1 MATATGWGALPISM
15 SFGDSIKELVAEL
28 NGPVAQ
34 AAKNAAGSIEKEIG
48 TASQKAA
55 DRYEKQKW
63 RMEKASKEHTAAEE
77 QHRLK
82 LLEQEKAQTAL
93 ENAEKDLADAREQ
106 GGKKARDA
114 QLRYENAQIKVEKA
128 TIATRKASDKLEES
142 TVEVSRAT
150 ESAEQAFQDM
160 ENAQDDAG
168 DSAKNFRDLVREMGQ
183 ELDETGNKASGFG
196 DKVVSGLGT
205 IGKGALL
212 GVGAKI
218 GTTVMSGVG
227 TAFSKGFGRLQS
239 LEDAEA
245 SLQGLGRSSEDID
258 NIMDSV
264 SQSVTGTAFGLDEAA
279 KSAATFSTLGVKSG
293 EEMDRVMSLLADT
306 TAQSGGE
313 LSEISP
319 ILNKIVAA
327 GGLNIETYD
336 QLNERATGVG
346 EALSKHLGIPIEE
359 VRDNLADVD
368 FETFATAMEANIG
381 GAAKKSGETFGNA
394 FGNMQAALGRLGEKF
409 LSPAF
414 EMGPAVFGAIGGAF
428 DKLGEEL
435 EPVIEQVTEYL
446 APIMEEFAEKL
457 GPWLEETIENV
468 SEAVKDSVGWIR
480 ENADWLKALAVG
492 VGIAVGAWKLFTG
505 AIKLHGIAIA
515 IADKGWKGYIA
526 STKIATAVTKLF
538 NKATKANIIGIIAT
552 ALIAVGG
559 ALVYFFT
566 KTETGREMWEKF
578 TGVLADGWEWVTDKL
593 GGGIEWITEKFDE
606 FTGWITDAWAGL
618 TALFFEGD
626 FTGALRDAFGWE
638 EDNAFVNGI
647 LTVRDVLTSIPDLIT
662 GITDILFKG
671 DFTGLPFGLEE
682 DSGFVGFLFG
692 IRDAVISAGDFIKK
706 VFDGIWKVAK
716 VTLAVIGTV
725 ILTPLMLAW
734 DGLSWAI
741 KAAWENIIKPAWDG
755 LSTAATWL
763 WESVLSP
770 IFTWIGDKWT
780 SMSETLK
787 SVWESIKSAVFDAFT
802 WYVNKVKANFELV
815 TGALSTAWTWL
826 KDILLSVWTTIR
838 GAVFAVFEWYIT
850 RLKNT
855 FNLVTG
861 AINTAWT
868 WLKDMLLAVWNKIR
882 ELVFTAFNNAVQNVQ
897 NIFDRV
903 TGAISNA
910 WTWLRDQ
917 LYAGWTWINENV
929 FGALGRGLDTVK
941 GWFQSAVDGIRTIW
955 DGIKSA
961 AAKPVK
967 FVVETV
973 YNNGIR
979 KAWNAVA
986 KFVGLDELAP
996 VALGNLGQYAK
1007 GGVLPGYTPGRDP
1020 YNFVDPA
1027 SGARIGLSGG
1037 EAIMRP
1043 EWTRAVG
1050 ADSVHAMNAAAI
1062 RGGVNGVRR
1071 MLGGDSGGFVSAFA
1085 KGGVFK
1091 PNGDTKR
1098 KEEVSSRV
1106 VAAQD
1111 FVRREHGKRY
1121 QWAGVGNPSWDCSG
1135 LWSGIVRVL
1144 NGGTGYEGRLFNT
1157 VSFMA
1162 NPGAFGF
1169 SRGLHGPVTVGVSD
1183 DHMAGTLDGINA
1195 ESASDPKGVQ
1205 LGGSAWGSDNS
1216 YFPNQYTMDS
1226 IVGEFISGGAGGG
1239 GGFNLGAMVK
1249 NLWDSAI
1256 EKIGSWTG
1264 PGLIGKLP
1272 GAMLSTVAGKA
1283 WEFIKERVG
1292 SFFGGGG
1299 EAGNRESWRE
1309 MAMWAMRREG
1319 FNADDPRQVDAM
1331 LDQIMS
1337 ESGGIPDRNQEIVDM
1352 NGTGA
1357 SAGQG
1362 LLQIIPGTFADHR
1375 DPSLP
1380 DDRTDPEANM
1390 VAALRYYRWRYG
1402 DDLTTMWGHGHG
1414 YAKGGIVD
1422 LPKLFDTG
1430 GVWKDGTM
1438 GVNLSG
1444 SDEVVFNNRQWQLL
1458 KQVLNTVPML
1468 TESQEMMV
1476 KEIGAAFLGTD
1487 IGYAELANA
1496 LGSEKLAQQVTDI
1509 AFLLGDISRDTEVMA
1524 AAQEF
1529 QEQTRKSA
1537 EDYAA
1542 EQASGVLSTFGL
1554 EGLVPLGLKLGEKA
1568 AEAYAANPV
1577 DVSMSPTGL
1586 SLTARTFGIQADV
1599 SRRGATVVI
1608 EAESDDDLIRVKQFK
1623 KLAEQV
1629 DGLEVQVKRKPKA
1642 AVRTRGGVM

>member
-28 NGPVAQ
+28 NGPVAK

-93 ENAEKDLADAREQ
+93 ENAEKDLAEAREQ

-128 TIATRKASDKLEES
+128 TIATRKASDQLES
-142 TVEVSRAT
+142 ATVEVSKAT
-150 ESAEQAFQDM
+150 ESAEQAFKDM

-168 DSAKNFRDLVREMGQ
+168 DSAKSFRDLVREMGD
-183 ELDETGNKASGFG
+183 ELDETGEKASGFG

-409 LSPAF
+409 LAPAF

-446 APIMEEFAEKL
+446 TPIMEDFAERL

-468 SEAVKDSVGWIR
+468 SQAIKDAVGWIR
-480 ENADWLKALAVG
+480 ENADWLKSLAVG

-505 AIKLHGIAIA
+505 AMKLHGIAIT
-515 IADKGWKGYIA
+515 IADKGWKAYIA
-526 STKIATAVTKLF
+526 STKVATAVTKLF

-552 ALIAVGG
+552 ALIAVTG
-559 ALVYFFT
+559 ALIYFFT
-566 KTETGREMWEKF
+566 QTDTGREMWEKF
-578 TGVLADGWEWVTDKL
+578 TTALGNGWDWVTEKFSA
-593 GGGIEWITEKFDE
+593 GIEWITEKWDE
-606 FTGWITDAWAGL
+606 FT
-618 TALFFEGD
+618 
-626 FTGALRDAFGWE
+626 TGF
-638 EDNAFVNGI
+638 
-647 LTVRDVLTSIPDLIT
+647 
-662 GITDILFKG
+662 
-671 DFTGLPFGLEE
+671 
-682 DSGFVGFLFG
+682 
-692 IRDAVISAGDFIKK
+692 
-706 VFDGIWKVAK
+706 
-716 VTLAVIGTV
+716 
-725 ILTPLMLAW
+725 
-734 DGLSWAI
+734 
-741 KAAWENIIKPAWDG
+741 
-755 LSTAATWL
+755 
-763 WESVLSP
+763 
-770 IFTWIGDKWT
+770 
-780 SMSETLK
+780 SEA
-787 SVWESIKSAVFDAFT
+787 WESIKTAVFDAWTSTIENIQGGWESFT
-802 WYVNKVKANFELV
+802 GAISNAWTATKDTFVNVWNGIKQAVFDVFIWYINRVKANFELV
-815 TGALSTAWTWL
+815 TGALSTAWTWM
-826 KDILLSVWTTIR
+826 KDTLVSVWTNIR
-838 GAVFAVFEWYIT
+838 DAVFAVFNWYIN
-850 RLKNT
+850 RLKIT
-855 FNLVTG
+855 FEFVTG
-861 AINTAWT
+861 AINSAWT
-868 WLKDMLLAVWNKIR
+868 WLKDMLASVWNTIR
-882 ELVFTAFNNAVQNVQ
+882 DAVFTAFNNAIENVR

-903 TGAISNA
+903 TGAISDA
-910 WTWLRDQ
+910 WTWLKDQ
-917 LYAGWTWINENV
+917 LHAGWTWIKENV
-929 FGALGRGLDTVK
+929 FDAIGRGLDTVK
-941 GWFQSAVDGIRTIW
+941 GWFRDGVDGIGRIW
-955 DGIKSA
+955 DGLKDA
-961 AAKPVK
+961 AKKPVK
-967 FVVETV
+967 FVVDTV
-973 YNNGIR
+973 WNNGLLKAINAVTGFIGMDKIEPIKIGFR
-979 KAWNAVA
+979 KGGILPGYSRMSDGDDQLVPMRKGEGVLVSEGLRDATSREMFLSANEHAKRGGSFASFVSEMGAGYATGGIINLAGALSGVQESHARFVA
-986 KFVGLDELAP
+986 KFFPGMFALTSASRSEPGSFHDYGAQKATDWQAQDGQFATQMPTPNSKALARAIYTNFPNSAELIHWPLDGWQNLDEGRPHDFGAGTNAGHANHVHWATHSPLQFN
-996 VALGNLGQYAK
+996 GDDI
-1007 GGVLPGYTPGRDP
+1007 VLT
-1020 YNFVDPA
+1020 
-1027 SGARIGLSGG
+1027 
-1037 EAIMRP
+1037 
-1043 EWTRAVG
+1043 
-1050 ADSVHAMNAAAI
+1050 
-1062 RGGVNGVRR
+1062 
-1071 MLGGDSGGFVSAFA
+1071 DSGGGGSDGSFV
-1085 KGGVFK
+1085 
-1091 PNGDTKR
+1091 KR
-1098 KEEVSSRV
+1098 I
-1106 VAAQD
+1106 
-1111 FVRREHGKRY
+1111 
-1121 QWAGVGNPSWDCSG
+1121 WD
-1135 LWSGIVRVL
+1135 GIVDKISPFDKGA
-1144 NGGTGYEGRLFNT
+1144 GGWFSE
-1157 VSFMA
+1157 V
-1162 NPGAFGF
+1162 PGAF
-1169 SRGLHGPVTVGVSD
+1169 VK
-1183 DHMAGTLDGINA
+1183 
-1195 ESASDPKGVQ
+1195 SASTKLWDFVSEKVKSVFSFIG
-1205 LGGSAWGSDNS
+1205 GGSGADQWSDLALVALKRMG
-1216 YFPNQYTMDS
+1216 Y
-1226 IVGEFISGGAGGG
+1226 GE
-1239 GGFNLGAMVK
+1239 
-1249 NLWDSAI
+1249 
-1256 EKIGSWTG
+1256 EH
-1264 PGLIGKLP
+1264 LP
-1272 GAMLSTVAGKA
+1272 AML
-1283 WEFIKERVG
+1283 
-1292 SFFGGGG
+1292 
-1299 EAGNRESWRE
+1299 
-1309 MAMWAMRREG
+1309 
-1319 FNADDPRQVDAM
+1319 Q
-1331 LDQIMS
+1331 QIQI
-1337 ESGGIPDRNQEIVDM
+1337 ESGGNPNAVNMWDENAVR
-1352 NGTGA
+1352 GTPSG
-1357 SAGQG
+1357 G
-1362 LLQIIPGTFADHR
+1362 LLQVIEPTYRRVRNAYPDAFEG
-1375 DPSLP
+1375 LP
-1380 DDRTDPEANM
+1380 DDRMEPITNLTAGVGAVKMDWGGPAG
-1390 VAALRYYRWRYG
+1390 RWPTR
-1402 DDLTTMWGHGHG
+1402 DG
-1414 YAKGGIVD
+1414 YADGGIVD
-1422 LPKLFDTG
+1422 LPKLFDKG
-1430 GVWKDGTM
+1430 GVWPDGTM

-1496 LGSEKLAQQVTDI
+1496 LGSEKMAQQVTDI
-1509 AFLLGDISRDTEVMA
+1509 AFLLGEVSRDTEVMA

-1537 EDYAA
+1537 EDYAS

-1586 SLTARTFGIQADV
+1586 SLTARTLGVQADM

-1629 DGLEVQVKRKPKA
+1629 DGLEVQAKRKPKA

>member
-63 RMEKASKEHTAAEE
+63 RMEKATKEHTAAEE

-82 LLEQEKAQTAL
+82 VLEQEKAQTAL
-93 ENAEKDLADAREQ
+93 ENAEKDLAEAREQ

-128 TIATRKASDKLEES
+128 TIATRKASDQLEAS
-142 TVEVSRAT
+142 TVEVSKAT
-150 ESAEQAFQDM
+150 ESAEQAFKDM

-168 DSAKNFRDLVREMGQ
+168 ESAKSFRDLVREMGQ
-183 ELDETGNKASGFG
+183 ELDETGEKASGFG

-306 TAQSGGE
+306 TAQSGAE

-409 LSPAF
+409 LAPAF

-446 APIMEEFAEKL
+446 TPIMEDFAERL
-457 GPWLEETIENV
+457 GPWLEQTIEDV
-468 SEAVKDSVGWIR
+468 SQAVKDSVGWIR
-480 ENADWLKALAVG
+480 ENADWLKAMAVG

-505 AIKLHGIAIA
+505 AMKLHGIAIT
-515 IADKGWKGYIA
+515 IADKGWKAYIA
-526 STKIATAVTKLF
+526 STKVATAVTKLF

-566 KTETGREMWEKF
+566 QTDTGRELWEKF
-578 TGVLADGWEWVTDKL
+578 TTALGDGWEWVTEKFSA
-593 GGGIEWITEKFDE
+593 GIEWITEKWDE
-606 FTGWITDAWAGL
+606 FT
-618 TALFFEGD
+618 
-626 FTGALRDAFGWE
+626 TGF
-638 EDNAFVNGI
+638 
-647 LTVRDVLTSIPDLIT
+647 
-662 GITDILFKG
+662 
-671 DFTGLPFGLEE
+671 
-682 DSGFVGFLFG
+682 
-692 IRDAVISAGDFIKK
+692 
-706 VFDGIWKVAK
+706 
-716 VTLAVIGTV
+716 
-725 ILTPLMLAW
+725 
-734 DGLSWAI
+734 
-741 KAAWENIIKPAWDG
+741 
-755 LSTAATWL
+755 
-763 WESVLSP
+763 
-770 IFTWIGDKWT
+770 
-780 SMSETLK
+780 SEA
-787 SVWESIKSAVFDAFT
+787 WESIKSSVFDVWTSTIEGIQEGWESFTGAISNAWTATKDTFVNVWNGIKQAVFDGFI
-802 WYVNKVKANFELV
+802 WYINRVKANFELV
-815 TGALSTAWTWL
+815 TGALNTAWTWL
-826 KDILLSVWTTIR
+826 KDMFISVWTTIR
-838 GAVFAVFEWYIT
+838 DSVFNVFNWYATRIKNVFE
-850 RLKNT
+850 
-855 FNLVTG
+855 LVTG

-868 WLKDMLLAVWNKIR
+868 WLKDMLVSVWNTIR
-882 ELVFTAFNNAVQNVQ
+882 DMVFNAFNHAVQNVRDTFD
-897 NIFDRV
+897 NI

-910 WTWLRDQ
+910 WTWLKDQ
-917 LYAGWTWINENV
+917 LHAGWVWIDEHV
-929 FGALGRGLDTVK
+929 FGALGRGLETVK
-941 GWFQSAVDGIRTIW
+941 GWFQSAVDNIRNIW
-955 DGIKSA
+955 NGIKSA

-979 KAWNAVA
+979 EAWNKVA
-986 KFVGLDELAP
+986 GFVGLEDLQP
-996 VALGNLGQYAK
+996 VALGDLGKYAK

-1020 YNFVDPA
+1020 YNFVDPN

-1062 RGGVNGVRR
+1062 KGGVNGVRR
-1071 MLGGDSGGFVSAFA
+1071 MLGGDSSGFVSAFA

-1091 PNGDTKR
+1091 ANGDTKR

-1111 FVRREHGKRY
+1111 FVRREHGKPY

-1135 LWSGIVRVL
+1135 LWSGIVRVI

-1157 VSFMA
+1157 TSFMA

-1169 SRGLHGPVTVGVSD
+1169 SRGLHGPVSVGVSS
-1183 DHMAGTLDGINA
+1183 DHMAGTLGGINA

-1239 GGFNLGAMVK
+1239 GGFNLGAVVK
-1249 NLWDSAI
+1249 GLWDGVI
-1256 EKIGSWTG
+1256 DKIGSWTG

-1299 EAGNRESWRE
+1299 AAGDRESWRE

-1337 ESGGIPDRNQEIVDM
+1337 ESNGIPDRNQEIVDM

-1362 LLQIIPGTFADHR
+1362 LLQIVPGTFADHR

-1380 DDRTDPEANM
+1380 NDRTDPEANM

-1458 KQVLNTVPML
+1458 KRVLNTVPML
-1468 TESQEMMV
+1468 TESQKMMV

-1509 AFLLGDISRDTEVMA
+1509 AFMLGDISRDTEVMA

-1529 QEQTRKSA
+1529 QEQARKSA
-1537 EDYAA
+1537 EDYAS

-1554 EGLVPLGLKLGEKA
+1554 EGLVPLGLKAGEKA

-1577 DVSMSPTGL
+1577 DVSMSPNGL
-1586 SLTARTFGIQADV
+1586 SLTARTFGVQADM
-1599 SRRGATVVI
+1599 SRRGASVVI

>member
-1 MATATGWGALPISM
+1 MATATGWGALPISL
-15 SFGDSIKELVAEL
+15 SFGDSIKSLVAEL
-28 NGPVAQ
+28 NGPVAK
-34 AAKNAAGSIEKEIG
+34 AAKNAGGNIEKEIG
-48 TASQKAA
+48 NAAKQAA
-55 DRYEKQKW
+55 DRYEKQQW
-63 RMEKASKEHTAAEE
+63 RMQKATKEKTAAEE
-77 QHRLK
+77 DHRLK
-82 LLEQEKAQTAL
+82 LLEQQRAQTAL
-93 ENAEKDLADAREQ
+93 ENAEKDLADAREV

-114 QLRYENAQIKVEKA
+114 QLRYEAAQIKVEKA
-128 TIATRKASDKLEES
+128 TIATRKASDKLDGSIDEIAK
-142 TVEVSRAT
+142 AT
-150 ESAEQAFQDM
+150 ESAEQAFKDM
-160 ENAQDDAG
+160 EKAQEDSNKESSKMGGMFDDMSGKAG
-168 DSAKNFRDLVREMGQ
+168 KLGGALKDVVGKVGPLAAGIAGAASIGEVISLGQ
-183 ELDETGNKASGFG
+183 E
-196 DKVVSGLGT
+196 
-205 IGKGALL
+205 
-212 GVGAKI
+212 
-218 GTTVMSGVG
+218 
-227 TAFSKGFGRLQS
+227 
-239 LEDAEA
+239 
-245 SLQGLGRSSEDID
+245 
-258 NIMDSV
+258 
-264 SQSVTGTAFGLDEAA
+264 AA
-279 KSAATFSTLGVKSG
+279 
-293 EEMDRVMSLLADT
+293 
-306 TAQSGGE
+306 
-313 LSEISP
+313 
-319 ILNKIVAA
+319 
-327 GGLNIETYD
+327 
-336 QLNERATGVG
+336 
-346 EALSKHLGIPIEE
+346 
-359 VRDNLADVD
+359 
-368 FETFATAMEANIG
+368 
-381 GAAKKSGETFGNA
+381 
-394 FGNMQAALGRLGEKF
+394 
-409 LSPAF
+409 
-414 EMGPAVFGAIGGAF
+414 GAIGGLNRELGLTGDEAKVMGDEVGEVLRSGVVGSAEEAAEAVGALKSNF
-428 DKLGEEL
+428 KDLSDEDLSELADNFAGFSKTFDVDMAEATQTAGQLMTNGLAGDAEEAADLMTAAMQRMPKAMRDELPELTNEYGTFFSSLGYSGEDMMGMFVNVSEQGKIAMDKLGDSLKEAG
-435 EPVIEQVTEYL
+435 IRATD
-446 APIMEEFAEKL
+446 L
-457 GPWLEETIENV
+457 GDSGAVEALEEIGLGAEDIQNRLLAGGDTAKQAFQDMVGAIQSVEDPAERA
-468 SEAVKDSVGWIR
+468 EAAVALIGTPLEDLNKAELDGFLGTLSGGADAMEGFEGSSQELSDSIANSLQGRIDSLKGTVQDLAGDAFMYVWDVVQNKVIPVVKDVSDWFS
-480 ENADWLKALAVG
+480 ENADTIKSLAA
-492 VGIAVGAWKLFTG
+492 GIGTAVGAWTLFTG
-505 AIKLHGIAIA
+505 AMKLHGIAIT
-515 IADKGWKGYIA
+515 IADKGWKAYIA

-538 NKATKANIIGIIAT
+538 NKATKANVIGLIAT

-566 KTETGREMWEKF
+566 QTETGRELWEKF
-578 TGVLADGWEWVTDKL
+578 TSFLSDAWQNVS
-593 GGGIEWITEKFDE
+593 EKFAEGIDWIAEKWDE
-606 FTGWITDAWAGL
+606 FT
-618 TALFFEGD
+618 
-626 FTGALRDAFGWE
+626 TGF
-638 EDNAFVNGI
+638 
-647 LTVRDVLTSIPDLIT
+647 
-662 GITDILFKG
+662 
-671 DFTGLPFGLEE
+671 
-682 DSGFVGFLFG
+682 
-692 IRDAVISAGDFIKK
+692 
-706 VFDGIWKVAK
+706 
-716 VTLAVIGTV
+716 
-725 ILTPLMLAW
+725 
-734 DGLSWAI
+734 
-741 KAAWENIIKPAWDG
+741 
-755 LSTAATWL
+755 
-763 WESVLSP
+763 
-770 IFTWIGDKWT
+770 
-780 SMSETLK
+780 SEA
-787 SVWESIKSAVFDAFT
+787 WESIKTAVFDAWTSTIENIQGGWEAFT
-802 WYVNKVKANFELV
+802 GAISNAWTATKDTFVNVWNGIKQAVFDVFIWYINRVKANFELV

-826 KDILLSVWTTIR
+826 KDTLVSVWTNIR
-838 GAVFAVFEWYIT
+838 DAVFAAFTWYIN
-850 RLKNT
+850 RLKST
-855 FNLVTG
+855 FELVTG
-861 AINTAWT
+861 ALSTAWT
-868 WLKDMLLAVWNKIR
+868 WLKDTLVNVWNTIR
-882 ELVFTAFNNAVQNVQ
+882 DAVFTAFNNAVENVR

-910 WTWLRDQ
+910 WTWLKDQ

-967 FVVETV
+967 FVIETV

-1062 RGGVNGVRR
+1062 KGGVNGVRR

-1111 FVRREHGKRY
+1111 FVRREHGKPY

-1256 EKIGSWTG
+1256 EKIGDWTG

-1422 LPKLFDTG
+1422 LPKLFDKG
-1430 GVWKDGTM
+1430 GVWPDGTM

-1476 KEIGAAFLGTD
+1476 KEIGAAFLGSD
-1487 IGYAELANA
+1487 VGYAELASA

-1509 AFLLGDISRDTEVMA
+1509 AFLLGEVSRDTEVMA
-1524 AAQEF
+1524 AAAEF
-1529 QEQTRKSA
+1529 NEQARKSA

-1542 EQASGVLSTFGL
+1542 EQASGFLSIFGL
-1554 EGLVPLGLKLGEKA
+1554 EGLVPLAQKA
-1568 AEAYAANPV
+1568 GGMAWDAYVANPV
-1577 DVSMSPTGL
+1577 DVAMSPNGI
-1586 SLTARTFGIQADV
+1586 TAYARKQGVHAEV
-1599 SRRGATVVI
+1599 NRGGATVTI